1 MGTTKAAPPEARA
14 VSAAGEA
21 DAPADAPALEGVGLG
36 RRYGKRWA
44 VRGLDLV
51 VPAGSVTALLGR
63 NGVGKSTTLQMLV
76 GLVTPSEGR
85 ARVLGHDPLRLGPS
99 VFREVAYVSEKRE
112 LPGDLSVARVAD
124 LVAGLH
130 GARFDR
136 ARFEELRARYKL
148 DPALGCAALS
158 EGQQARLLIALAV
171 AARPR
176 VLVLDEPTS
185 GLDVIVRDD
194 ILEAI
199 AGFVADAPDDAPRA
213 VLLSTHLLEDV
224 GRICDRAVVLRE
236 GAPPLSGELHALRA
250 QVGAYVVHLRGV
262 LDGPMP
268 ALPPGVVLVER
279 DPRALTVVASGPGER
294 VEAAFDS
301 ALPVVRVER
310 RAATLKEAF
319 VCWTEPQ
326 VGPQAGEIA

>member
-1 MGTTKAAPPEARA
+1 VGTTKLGPQGAPAVSAPPEP
-14 VSAAGEA
+14 
-21 DAPADAPALEGVGLG
+21 DAHATAHALEGVGLG
-36 RRYGKRWA
+36 QRFGKRWA
-44 VRGLDLV
+44 VRGLDLA
-51 VPAGSVTALLGR
+51 VPTGSITALLGR
-63 NGVGKSTTLQMLV
+63 NGAGKSTTLQMLV
-76 GLVTPSEGR
+76 GLLAPSEGR
-85 ARVLGHDPLRLGPS
+85 ARVLGHDPLRLGPA

-112 LPGDLSVARVAD
+112 LPGDLSVARVAG
-124 LVAGLH
+124 LVASLH

-136 ARFEELRARYKL
+136 ERFEALRARYRL
-148 DPALGCAALS
+148 DASARCAALS

-176 VLVLDEPTS
+176 ILVLDEPTS
-185 GLDVIVRDD
+185 GLDVVVRDD

-199 AGFVADAPDDAPRA
+199 AAFVADAPEEAPRA

-236 GAPPLSGELHALRA
+236 GGPALAGDLHALRA

-262 LDGPMP
+262 LDGPTP
-268 ALPPGVVLVER
+268 PLPPGVVLVER
-279 DPRALTVVASGPGER
+279 DPRALTVVAIGPGER
-294 VEAAFDS
+294 VEAAFDT

-310 RAATLKEAF
+310 RPATLKEAF

-326 VGPQAGEIA
+326 GTNA